1 MTWDKRGT
9 SWIAGRAPNLPIE
22 EYVLNFPQIAN
33 FAAMLSSFSMGLT
46 LSPYSC
52 ENVEDQQNTFTSKH
66 HFNHC
71 WSAPVIENNHSKR
84 IYDSDRLSSH
94 IISRVLIRQCTSLG
108 DRADIFNHWSTS
120 TVVKMVFGRKRIML
134 ILDIFTQI
142 RWKSEDNLK
151 RIYDSDRLSSLIISR
166 PKPQIL
172 LRFRWGFQEMQ
183 NHLTLVSVGTA
194 EK

>member
-1 MTWDKRGT
+1 MYFEDWPNVSALKLIFWRSNECNYRNDMRQERHQLDRRQSSKSPRWRVRTQLPSNSEFCSYVVFIFDGLWDLVIRG
-9 SWIAGRAPNLPIE
+9 P
-22 EYVLNFPQIAN
+22 VL
-33 FAAMLSSFSMGLT
+33 G
-46 LSPYSC
+46 
-52 ENVEDQQNTFTSKH
+52 
-66 HFNHC
+66 
-71 WSAPVIENNHSKR
+71 
-84 IYDSDRLSSH
+84 
-94 IISRVLIRQCTSLG
+94 VLIRQCTSLG